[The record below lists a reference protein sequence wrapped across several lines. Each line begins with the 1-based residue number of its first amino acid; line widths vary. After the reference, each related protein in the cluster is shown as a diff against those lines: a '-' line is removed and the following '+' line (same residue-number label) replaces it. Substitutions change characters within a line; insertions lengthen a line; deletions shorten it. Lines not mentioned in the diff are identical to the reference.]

1 MELNSYREKT
11 TAVRVAEAY
20 TGVLP
25 ARNQMTHSR
34 KPRSRTDRRR
44 VERDERKLLESKV
57 RLAKLTEGGSEARP
71 INVESASVIERRA
84 TTFPCL
90 ACDHHT
96 HVVAHDAIHSGE
108 ARLRQVTVG
117 CTRCGTRRMLFFKI
131 SGPSLN

>member
-1 MELNSYREKT
+1 M
-11 TAVRVAEAY
+11 
-20 TGVLP
+20 LP
-25 ARNQMTHSR
+25 AKNRMSHSR

-44 VERDERKLLESKV
+44 VERDQRKLLESKV

-71 INVESASVIERRA
+71 IHVESASVIEGRA

-96 HVVAHDAIHSGE
+96 HVLAHDAINDGPL
-108 ARLRQVTVG
+108 RLRKTTVG
-117 CTRCGTRRMLFFKI
+117 CTRCGTQRVLFFQI